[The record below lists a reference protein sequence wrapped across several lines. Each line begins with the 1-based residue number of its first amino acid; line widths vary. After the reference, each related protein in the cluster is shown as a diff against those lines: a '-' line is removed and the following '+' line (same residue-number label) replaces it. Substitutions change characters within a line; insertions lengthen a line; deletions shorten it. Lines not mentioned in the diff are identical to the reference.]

1 MNPEE
6 KKELKEMFVNSF
18 IILIVLALI
27 SFIAFII
34 ALLKT

>member
-1 MNPEE
+1 MTPEE
-6 KKELKEMFVNSF
+6 RKELKQTLSFV
-18 IILIVLALI
+18 ILIALALI